1 MIIMCVCNSFLEYH
15 FIFVLSLS
23 DLWEIHKSV
32 MIMEL
37 DRASSSVQWQTPANT
52 KMQKYIFQSFVHRLQ
67 TRGGHVREKWVDPVL
82 LLMIIMKG
90 TKVLT
95 LGAGR

>member
-1 MIIMCVCNSFLEYH
+1 MIIMYVCNSFLEYH

-32 MIMEL
+32 MIMVL

-52 KMQKYIFQSFVHRLQ
+52 KMQKYIPFSAFCTQIA
-67 TRGGHVREKWVDPVL
+67 D
-82 LLMIIMKG
+82 KG
-90 TKVLT
+90 WTCKGEV
-95 LGAGR
+95 GRSSATTHDNNERH